1 MNPLFSIVLPAYNRG
16 DRIGKAIQSVLDQT
30 YSNWELI
37 IVDDGSTDNTK
48 EVCLQYQD
56 PRISYVYQDNAERS
70 AARNKGIALSQGVY
84 IGFLDSDD
92 VYAQSFLEEVDRVIQ
107 KLEDPNLVFTG
118 LSTKKEGQLNH
129 QPIPALDGWDY
140 KDYLLIHSMATP
152 RAVIHKECFSKAL
165 FPEDI
170 SIGED
175 RYLWVRLAYY
185 YPIAFCP
192 KAIVVQRDFGDRSI
206 DGLEAKIENYISLCK
221 TIKTREGTSLS
232 PRAISVAK
240 ARGLLAIARW
250 HMHNKSRVKSILYVL
265 RSLWV
270 APFDQGKFKANLL
283 LRLLLLFPLDSILT
297 LF

>member
-37 IVDDGSTDNTK
+37 IVDDGSTDSTK
-48 EVCLQYQD
+48 EICLQYQD

-70 AARNKGIALSQGVY
+70 AARNKGIALSQGIY

-92 VYAQSFLEEVDRVIQ
+92 VYTQSFLEEVERVIH
-107 KLEDPNLVFTG
+107 KLEDPHLVFTG
-118 LSTKKEGQLNH
+118 LSTKKEGPLNH

-152 RAVIHKECFSKAL
+152 RAVVHKECFSKAL

-185 YPIAFCP
+185 FPIAFCP
-192 KAIVVQRDFGDRSI
+192 KAIVVQHDFGDRSI

-240 ARGLLAIARW
+240 ARGWLAIARW
-250 HMHNKSRVKSILYVL
+250 HMYNKSRVKSILYVL
-265 RSLWV
+265 CSLWE

-283 LRLLLLFPLDSILT
+283 LRLLFMFPLDSILT